1 MIVFWKS
8 IIQKQRIREIT
19 GNNDTDLYS
28 YFEEHE
34 ELPDIIT
41 VRRFSGADT
50 SMFQIRSRKNII
62 CYFQKCIFPRYFWKA
77 FDRDRHMRPQG
88 ICLSIDIRYFLE
100 IKASFPA
107 VSGEY
112 LIEAGSMNPQYICL
126 PFYIFEGFRK
136 LMIRKI

>member
-50 SMFQIRSRKNII
+50 SMFQIRFI
-62 CYFQKCIFPRYFWKA
+62 
-77 FDRDRHMRPQG
+77 
-88 ICLSIDIRYFLE
+88 
-100 IKASFPA
+100 
-107 VSGEY
+107 
-112 LIEAGSMNPQYICL
+112 
-126 PFYIFEGFRK
+126 
-136 LMIRKI
+136 